1 MMIVLIVFEVIMTLL
16 VSIYHYSGGVIALSH
31 LEYLL
36 FLVYATMLGY
46 TYTNCKKVPLAF
58 IISLL
63 FGLFIYSR
71 FLLDAVGL
79 MPYNVSIATRFT
91 PYVFSAATM
100 QETLVVYTLSCTALL
115 FGIAMAINGPSF
127 TQPPTASTQRL
138 ATFFKRTGLII
149 ILISLPGLA
158 YKLYTTTQYIL
169 SYGYLAFYTGI
180 ERGAFERLLEFS
192 SYKLYLLGASLYLSG
207 NLKKKEFFWIASLMF
222 LISATYLALGK
233 RAEFGISLL
242 FIFWYWYS
250 FVRTKRKSIKIRYKI
265 GILLL
270 IIPIVM
276 VLQQTQLTRNNAGN
290 QNGNPIINFVASQG
304 VSGIILPY
312 YIDQEKYLTKQT
324 LPSILSPIVDR
335 FKRGSQDVDMV
346 KNSNYF
352 AHKLTYSLDPNAFL
366 NGEGLGAQFITE
378 LYEVG
383 EFAVLIGLAGLG
395 FIIVFYDRYKHIHL
409 LKYLSLISMMTL
421 FFLPRGELFEYF
433 YEYLYLLIAYLL
445 ILAMYLIST
454 KRRPQ

>member
-1 MMIVLIVFEVIMTLL
+1 MVILIAIEIMMTLL
-16 VSIYHYSGGVIALSH
+16 ISIYHYSGGVIPLGY

-36 FLVYATMLGY
+36 LLVYATTLGY
-46 TYTNCKKVPLAF
+46 TYKNCKKTPLAF
-58 IISLL
+58 IMTCL

-71 FLLDAVGL
+71 FLLDAIGL
-79 MPYNVSIATRFT
+79 MPYDVSIATRFT
-91 PYVFSAATM
+91 PYLFSAATM
-100 QETLVVYTLSCTALL
+100 QEALVIYTLSCTSLL
-115 FGIAMAINGPSF
+115 FGIALAMNSPNFIQPS
-127 TQPPTASTQRL
+127 TPSAQRL
-138 ATFFKRTGLII
+138 AAFFKKAGLII

-192 SYKLYLLGASLYLSG
+192 SYKFYLLGASLYLSG
-207 NLKKKEFFWIASLMF
+207 NLKKKEFFWIALLML
-222 LISATYLALGK
+222 LISTAYLALGK

-242 FIFWYWYS
+242 FIFWYGYS
-250 FVRTKRKSIKIRYKI
+250 FIKTQRKSIKIKYKI
-265 GILLL
+265 SILLL

-276 VLQQTQLTRNNAGN
+276 VLQQTQLTRNNSGN

-335 FKRGSQDVDMV
+335 FKRGSQDMDMI

-366 NGEGLGAQFITE
+366 NGEGLGAQYITE
-378 LYEVG
+378 LYEIS
-383 EFAVLIGLAGLG
+383 ELAVLVGLAGLG
-395 FIIVFYDRYKHIHL
+395 FIIVFYDRHKNIHL

-433 YEYLYLLIAYLL
+433 YEYLYLLIAYIL
-445 ILAMYLIST
+445 ILTIYLIST
-454 KRRPQ
+454 KRQPQ